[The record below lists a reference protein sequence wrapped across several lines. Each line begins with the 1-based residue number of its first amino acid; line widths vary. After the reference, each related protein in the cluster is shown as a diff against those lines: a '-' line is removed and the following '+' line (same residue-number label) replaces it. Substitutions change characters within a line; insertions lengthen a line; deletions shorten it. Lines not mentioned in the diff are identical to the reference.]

1 MEKHK
6 INSIIFV
13 LDGYPYQGSS
23 ACVFVRN
30 LIVAL
35 VDQDIHCTVI
45 CPQIITPS
53 TIKKRKIPYFF
64 IDHTESGKEI
74 PVYAPRYVY
83 YPANL
88 RLTQLSMN
96 HHMNAVLKTIKREKL
111 NADVIYGHFI
121 FQCGLTA
128 VRVGKKLNIP
138 SFLGAGE
145 SDKLVPGNQRNHGV
159 YETGV
164 KNLNWQKHLNQL
176 SGIICVSE
184 WTKDL
189 MIENRFI
196 TEDFTKKMIVC
207 PNAVNQNVFHQG
219 DQRRARKELNL
230 PNNDFIA
237 LFVGAFNDNKGVLRV
252 SEAVENVPEV
262 KAVFLGKGVL
272 QPQCS
277 GMLYSD
283 TCDNKT
289 VAKYMQAADCFV
301 LPTKSEGC
309 CNAILEA
316 LSCGLP
322 VISSDLPFND
332 GILDDNN
339 SIRVNPNRVDEIRN
353 ALSQLVHD
361 ERLRVQLTA
370 GAIASSKAFDI
381 NLRAQR
387 IINFMSEVITEC

>member
-13 LDGYPYQGSS
+13 LDGYPYQDSS

-30 LIVAL
+30 LIIAL
-35 VDQDIHCTVI
+35 VNQGVRCTVI
-45 CPQIITPS
+45 CPQIVTPS
-53 TIKKRKIPYFF
+53 TLKKRSIPYYHT
-64 IDHTESGKEI
+64 DHTECGKEI

-88 RLTQLSMN
+88 GLTRLSMK
-96 HHMNAVLKTIKREKL
+96 HHMNAVLKTIRREKL
-111 NADVIYGHFI
+111 TADAIYGHFI

-128 VRVGKKLNIP
+128 ARVGKKLSIP

-145 SDKLVPGNQRNHGV
+145 SDKLIPGNQRNHGV
-159 YETGV
+159 YEIGV
-164 KNLNWQKHLNQL
+164 KKLNWQKHLNQL

-184 WTKDL
+184 WTKRL

-196 TEDFTKKMIVC
+196 TENFAKKMIVC
-207 PNAVNQNVFHQG
+207 PNAVNQNIFHPE
-219 DQRRARKELNL
+219 DQKSARKELNL
-230 PNNDFIA
+230 PENDFIA
-237 LFVGAFNDNKGVLRV
+237 LFTGAFNDNKGVLRAAKAIDMI
-252 SEAVENVPEV
+252 SEAKV
-262 KAVFLGKGVL
+262 VFLGQGAL
-272 QPQCS
+272 QPRCS
-277 GMLYSD
+277 GMLFCGKCEN
-283 TCDNKT
+283 TT

-322 VISSDLPFND
+322 VVSSNLPFND
-332 GILDDNN
+332 GILDENN
-339 SIRVNPNRVDEIRN
+339 SIRINPEHTEEIRT
-353 ALSQLVHD
+353 AILQLVND
-361 ERLRVQLTA
+361 NSLRERLA
-370 GAIASSKAFDI
+370 DGAISSSKVFDI

>member
-6 INSIIFV
+6 INNIIFV

-23 ACVFVRN
+23 SCVFVRN
-30 LIVAL
+30 LIVAH
-35 VDQDIHCTVI
+35 VGQGVHCTVI
-45 CPQIITPS
+45 CPQIMTPA
-53 TIKKRKIPYFF
+53 TIKKRSIPYFHL
-64 IDHTESGKEI
+64 DHTESGEDI

-111 NADVIYGHFI
+111 KADAIYGHFI

-128 VRVGKKLNIP
+128 ARVGKKLNIP

-159 YETGV
+159 YEIGV
-164 KNLNWQKHLNQL
+164 KKLNWQKYLNQL

-184 WTKDL
+184 WTKHL
-189 MIENRFI
+189 MIENGFI
-196 TEDFTKKMIVC
+196 TEGFTERMVVC
-207 PNAVNQNVFHQG
+207 PNAVNQNVFHTG
-219 DQRRARKELNL
+219 DQKNARKDLNL
-230 PNNDFIA
+230 PDNDFIA
-237 LFVGAFNDNKGVLRV
+237 LFVGSFNENKGVLRV
-252 SEAVENVPEV
+252 AEAIEKIPEV
-262 KAVFLGKGVL
+262 KVVFLGQGAL
-272 QPQCS
+272 QPRCS
-277 GMLYSD
+277 GMLYSGK
-283 TCDNKT
+283 CDNQT
-289 VAKYMQAADCFV
+289 VAKYMQAADCLV
-301 LPTKSEGC
+301 LPTRSEGC

-339 SIRVNPNRVDEIRN
+339 SIRINPNRVDEIST
-353 ALSQLVHD
+353 ALSQLVHN
-361 ERLRVQLTA
+361 ERLREQLTV
-370 GAIASSKAFDI
+370 GAVASSKAFDI